1 MESLQ
6 IPREVAAFLT
16 EPHLGVLATVS
27 SVGNPQTTVVW
38 YEFRDSAF
46 WFYVGKRSHK
56 ARNVRRSPRVS
67 LTIDERQYPYKGVVV
82 YGNAKEVDFDE
93 ERACRI
99 AIRYLGQEDGERLRS
114 SMRSSR
120 RKGCSGDILAGTRTK
135 LKSSN
140 GLSRLPPRDHSPIV
154 SLAGRATKENTGVSD
169 RKRWVGAGEF
179 KSRE

>member
-99 AIRYLGQEDGERLRS
+99 AIRYMGQEDGEAMHRAMMTGAKRTGIRLIPERMHRWDFTDWDYKAQS
-114 SMRSSR
+114 ATVAEDS
-120 RKGCSGDILAGTRTK
+120 AE
-135 LKSSN
+135 
-140 GLSRLPPRDHSPIV
+140 LS
-154 SLAGRATKENTGVSD
+154 
-169 RKRWVGAGEF
+169 
-179 KSRE
+179 